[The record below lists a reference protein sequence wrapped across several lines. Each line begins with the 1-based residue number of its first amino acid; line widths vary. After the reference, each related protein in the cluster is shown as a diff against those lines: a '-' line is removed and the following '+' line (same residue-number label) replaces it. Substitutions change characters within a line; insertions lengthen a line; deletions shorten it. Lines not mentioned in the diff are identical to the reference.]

1 MKRRKCPYCGKRIS
15 YFTVFFEKKQ
25 GEHICPRCGKEA
37 KLLVK
42 KSMLIYFFIAIA
54 AAAVI
59 TTVWIALGFI
69 NNPLGVLCAAVP
81 LIIFYLCTPN
91 FIKILPLKKYKKSME
106 AARAAREYG
115 GEIHY
120 KSTNSFQK
128 KEYAHEAIPAQNLSQ
143 EPSFT
148 IDTSVFNQIKSNRK
162 KPVTEEN
169 SVKINS
175 SPLKSED
182 YVPIIENSREAHASS
197 SENVPLQKI
206 NREKQDIVKEPYIEK
221 PVFTEK
227 KETPPVKKYGDNSKY
242 SANRRF

>member
-1 MKRRKCPYCGKRIS
+1 MKRRKCPYCGKTIT

-42 KSMLIYFFIAIA
+42 KSMLIYFLIAVA

-59 TTVWIALGFI
+59 ATLWIALGFM
-69 NNPLGVLCAAVP
+69 NNPLGIFCVAVP
-81 LIIFYLCTPN
+81 LVIFYLCTPN

-106 AARAAREYG
+106 AAKAAREYG

-120 KSTNSFQK
+120 KSVNSFQK
-128 KEYAHEAIPAQNLSQ
+128 KDRAGKTAPAREISQ
-143 EPSFT
+143 ESSFT
-148 IDTSVFNQIKSNRK
+148 IDSSVFNQIKMNRK
-162 KPVTEEN
+162 KPAAEES
-169 SVKINS
+169 SVKYTDA
-175 SPLKSED
+175 PLEEKN
-182 YVPIIENSREAHASS
+182 YVPIIENNREAHASS

-206 NREKQDIVKEPYIEK
+206 SREKPENSREIYKEEPAEA
-221 PVFTEK
+221 K
-227 KETPPVKKYGDNSKY
+227 KETPPVKKYGDSSKY